1 MNQEFIYTKS
11 GTDIV
16 KRWKVLYNYIPA
28 SEQDEIK
35 QKWADFRAAMAK
47 TLDDIEES
55 KWQKQSH

>member
-28 SEQDEIK
+28 SEQDEVK

>member
-35 QKWADFRAAMAK
+35 QKWADFRAVMAK